1 MTSNNNSLKKFLAWN
16 ACVMKS
22 VIDLLF
28 EATDSMTFIK
38 AAAAFRDRCLANQT
52 MEMLSVCLF

>member
-1 MTSNNNSLKKFLAWN
+1 
-16 ACVMKS
+16 MKS

-28 EATDSMTFIK
+28 EDPDSMAFRK
-38 AAAAFRDRCLANQT
+38 ATAAFRDRCLANQT